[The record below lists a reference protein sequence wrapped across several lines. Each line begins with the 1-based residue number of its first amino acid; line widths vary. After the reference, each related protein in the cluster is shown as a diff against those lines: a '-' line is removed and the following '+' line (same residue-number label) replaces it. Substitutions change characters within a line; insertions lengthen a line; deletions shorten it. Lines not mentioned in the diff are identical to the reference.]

1 MLTFIAAVSVVLV
14 TSFLCSI
21 FESVLLSITRPQIE
35 LLNRKGKRAG
45 ELLAQFKDN
54 MDVPIAAILI
64 LNTAAHTIGAAVAG
78 ASYIAVFDPATLWLF
93 SLLFTLAVLLFT
105 EIIPKTLGVSYAV
118 ALSGPV
124 ARGIQVLTVV
134 LKPLVV
140 VSERLSRSLRRSDA
154 MPITSAEEIR
164 LLAAL
169 GRSAGDVGERTA
181 DMVVGA
187 TQLRRLEAH
196 DIMLPRDK
204 VHFLSA
210 DMDRDA
216 VMAAIRETGH
226 SRFPFTTT
234 GDVND
239 ASRVVLVKKLFD
251 WLLQHPDGP
260 IDWNSVTIEIL
271 IVPESMT
278 LPRLLR
284 TFQDNRKHLALVVDE
299 YGGVEGIATLEDV
312 LEEIVG
318 DIDDESDQPTEDI
331 HPQSDGSVRVKAD
344 VDLRKLSAEL
354 GITWEPVSE
363 ATTVGGLVSETLERI
378 PVPGD
383 AVDWHGYRIE
393 VLRADRRKPR
403 LLWVYPEPDDDTATD

>member
-1 MLTFIAAVSVVLV
+1 MLTFVAAVAVVLIV
-14 TSFLCSI
+14 SFLCSI

-35 LLNRKGKRAG
+35 MLTRKGKTAG
-45 ELLAQFKDN
+45 ELLARFKDN

-78 ASYIAVFDPATLWLF
+78 ASYIAVFDPATLWIF
-93 SLLFTLAVLLFT
+93 SLLFTLAVLLLT

-118 ALSGPV
+118 ALAGPV
-124 ARGIQVLTVV
+124 SRGIQVLTIA

-140 VSERLSRSLRRSDA
+140 VSERLSRSLRRDET

-196 DIMLPRDK
+196 DIMLPREK
-204 VHFLSA
+204 VRFLSA
-210 DMDRDA
+210 DMDREA
-216 VMAAIRETGH
+216 VMAEIRATGH
-226 SRFPFTTT
+226 SRFPLTTT

-239 ASRVVLVKKLFD
+239 ASSIVLVKQLFD
-251 WLLQHPDGP
+251 WMLQHPDQP
-260 IDWNSVTIEIL
+260 IDWDAVSVDIL
-271 IVPESMT
+271 IVPEAVT
-278 LPRLLR
+278 LPQLLR
-284 TFQDNRKHLALVVDE
+284 NFQESRRHMALVVDE

-312 LEEIVG
+312 IEEIVG

-331 HPQSDGSVRVKAD
+331 RVQADGSLRVAAD
-344 VDLRKLSAEL
+344 VDLRRLSAEL
-354 GITWEPVSE
+354 GITWEPESE
-363 ATTVGGLVSETLERI
+363 VTTVGGLISEMLERI
-378 PVPGD
+378 PVAGD
-383 AVDWHGYRIE
+383 AIEWNGHQIE

-403 LLWVYPEPDDDTATD
+403 LLWVYKSPE

>member
-1 MLTFIAAVSVVLV
+1 MLTFVAAVAVVLIV
-14 TSFLCSI
+14 SFLCSI

-35 LLNRKGKRAG
+35 LLIRKGKRAG
-45 ELLAQFKDN
+45 ELLSRFKDN

-78 ASYIAVFDPATLWLF
+78 ASYSAVFDPATLWIF
-93 SLLFTLAVLLFT
+93 SVLFTLAVLLFT

-118 ALSGPV
+118 ALAAPV
-124 ARGIQVLTVV
+124 ARGIQVLTVI
-134 LKPLVV
+134 LKPMVI
-140 VSERLSRSLRRSDA
+140 VSESISRSLRRDEA
-154 MPITSAEEIR
+154 MPVTSAEEIR

-187 TQLRRLEAH
+187 TQLRQLEAH

-210 DMDRDA
+210 DMERDA
-216 VMAAIRETGH
+216 VMKAIRETGH

-239 ASRVVLVKKLFD
+239 AASVVLVKQLLD
-251 WLLQHPDGP
+251 WMLQHPDQP
-260 IDWNSVTIEIL
+260 IHWDSVTVDIL
-271 IVPESMT
+271 IVPEAMT
-278 LPRLLR
+278 LPQLLR
-284 TFQDNRKHLALVVDE
+284 TFQETRRHMALVVDE
-299 YGGVEGIATLEDV
+299 YGAVDGIATLEDV

-318 DIDDESDQPTEDI
+318 DIDDESDQPTDDMYAQ
-331 HPQSDGSVRVKAD
+331 PDGSLRVKAD

-354 GITWEPVSE
+354 GITWEPESE
-363 ATTVGGLVSETLERI
+363 VTTVGGLVSEVLERI

-383 AVDWHGYRIE
+383 AIEWNGYTIE
-393 VLRADRRKPR
+393 VLRADRRRPR
-403 LLWVYPEPDDDTATD
+403 LLWVYQPPENPATD